1 MSPLLSMVVCM
12 ACITWLLLLV
22 ASLIRAKGWTPAG
35 LKLAMGNRDH
45 MPEASAL
52 AGRADRTAKNTLESF
67 VIFAALAL
75 AAQASGLQSPRIL
88 LGAQVFF
95 WARLAFIVT
104 YYLGI
109 PYLRT
114 VVWTIGSLGL
124 AMMAFSMA

>member
-95 WARLAFIVT
+95 WARLAFIVI

-124 AMMAFSMA
+124 AMMAFAMA